1 MRRDIPHGAAV
12 FVFEGKKAGAV
23 ELTFTRSEPKTT
35 EVVKLE
41 VFADLRIAN
50 LSPGVNI
57 PVSEE
62 LISLALPANA
72 ADEKAWSYTVV
83 SGTGRLKESTPEAY
97 EEYLI
102 AREGGG
108 GDIIVEPFVPGTR
121 PFIFEGTKS
130 GAVTLKFKYAKSN
143 ETPEMMQIVSF
154 MIYEDNTLA
163 VTENYAA
170 AMNQNYAAVFLPAD
184 IMSGGKWTFKAKG
197 AGKVTEAAWEDY
209 QEQELAASEAD
220 EDIIIIPIIVPPGST
235 VFVFKGAKAGVAEL
249 TFTLS
254 EPKEERTVFIE
265 VFPDMTVAAIWP
277 EDE

>member
-1 MRRDIPHGAAV
+1 MNFDWFDATQVEESDNHAL
-12 FVFEGKKAGAV
+12 FFEC
-23 ELTFTRSEPKTT
+23 
-35 EVVKLE
+35 KL
-41 VFADLRIAN
+41 
-50 LSPGVNI
+50 
-57 PVSEE
+57 
-62 LISLALPANA
+62 
-72 ADEKAWSYTVV
+72 
-83 SGTGRLKESTPEAY
+83 SGRVKESTTEAY

-102 AREGGG
+102 AQEGGG
-108 GDIIVEPFVPGTR
+108 GDIIAEPFVPGTR

-130 GAVTLKFKYAKSN
+130 GAVTLKFKYAKNN

-154 MIYEDNTLA
+154 MVYEDNTLA

-170 AMNQNYAAVFLPAD
+170 AMNRNYAAVYLPTD

-209 QEQELAASEAD
+209 QEQEMAASEAD
-220 EDIIIIPIIVPPGST
+220 EDIIMMPITVPPGST
-235 VFVFKGAKAGVAEL
+235 VFVFKGTKAGVAEL

-277 EDE
+277 EEE